1 MMSSSGSSGRL
12 SRITAMDN
20 RTAAL
25 EAIQALQSLP
35 NWEQI
40 AAVYGG
46 LDEHLQDLADDLQ
59 ESGWDDLA

>member
-1 MMSSSGSSGRL
+1 
-12 SRITAMDN
+12 MDN
-20 RTAAL
+20 RTTAL

-46 LDEHLQDLADDLQ
+46 LDEHLADLASDLQ
-59 ESGWDDLA
+59 ESGWDDLV